1 MENLHLKNLDMSKIL
16 KKLKP
21 NDDYIDEED
30 DDDFEYDDEDV
41 SWEWTDKDEE
51 EFRKYR
57 RHERILTTLM
67 ITILVA
73 IPIILCLI
81 LLLTEH
87 IAH

>member
-16 KKLKP
+16 KKLKA
-21 NDDYIDEED
+21 NDDYIDED

-57 RHERILTTLM
+57 RRERLI
-67 ITILVA
+67 
-73 IPIILCLI
+73 IILLI
-81 LLLTEH
+81 ATPSILFYIMLVTAIYL
-87 IAH
+87 AR